1 MSKVEQTICSVYQAK
16 TGKSRDEIL
25 NLMKDE
31 TWMTAEE
38 AVDQGFANEVLNVSD
53 NAPQVINSFEAIP
66 VKAKV
71 DEFMKMLMNSV
82 KKNNENK
89 SDNTQSSNQDSITAL
104 FNKKLS
110 ILKGE

>member
-1 MSKVEQTICSVYQAK
+1 M
-16 TGKSRDEIL
+16 
-25 NLMKDE
+25 
-31 TWMTAEE
+31 
-38 AVDQGFANEVLNVSD
+38 
-53 NAPQVINSFEAIP
+53 INSFEAIP